1 MSTTSRAFSRLE
13 SVDGIFLRR
22 EQGIQLLLEDLYGI
36 DRERQ
41 TMDGFGEGLDDIKR
55 PRLTRL

>member
-41 TMDGFGEGLDDIKR
+41 TMDGFGEGA
-55 PRLTRL
+55 